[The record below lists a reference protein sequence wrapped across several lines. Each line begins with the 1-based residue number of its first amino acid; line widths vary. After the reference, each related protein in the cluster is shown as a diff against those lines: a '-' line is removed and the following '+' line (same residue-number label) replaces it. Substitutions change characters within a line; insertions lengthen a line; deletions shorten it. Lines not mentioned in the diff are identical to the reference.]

1 MKRLSVI
8 ASDATFK
15 YFLFE
20 VERPLLH
27 VSQCPVFFT
36 GRGCNTYNKLAKR
49 VFNSD
54 ADLLKENRPLLRG
67 DCRGVFM
74 RNQWIEYN
82 PRLKQIARKLR
93 KDMTLSEIL
102 LWQHIKGKQ
111 LLGYDFHRQ
120 KPINEYVVDFYCPR
134 LKLILEID
142 GDSHEGK
149 EEADKIR
156 QEKLELLG
164 LTVMRFWDWDVK
176 SNIDGIVEYLRE
188 WIEAHRTHP

>member
-1 MKRLSVI
+1 
-8 ASDATFK
+8 
-15 YFLFE
+15 
-20 VERPLLH
+20 
-27 VSQCPVFFT
+27 
-36 GRGCNTYNKLAKR
+36 
-49 VFNSD
+49 
-54 ADLLKENRPLLRG
+54 
-67 DCRGVFM
+67 M

-93 KDMTLSEIL
+93 NEMTLSEIL
-102 LWQHIKGKQ
+102 LWKQIKGKQ

-134 LKLILEID
+134 LKLVLEID

-156 QEKLELLG
+156 QEKLESLG

-176 SNIDGIVEYLRE
+176 SNVDGIVDQLRE
-188 WIEAHRTHP
+188 WIEAHRTHPKD